1 MTERGAWGETERG
14 LEPQTT
20 ERSETCRVP
29 VAFPARPT
37 VTRNRMNNGM
47 FTRNQRLL
55 GDQEVLCRR
64 CSSESCASAPAWWD
78 AMKERPN
85 SVEGRNTMSRMS
97 QCRWDVLCLPVVSD
111 LIHYI
116 LPTWNQ
122 FTSFFPYCNAS
133 LCSFRYEQQII
144 RRQKCCVVVHFRS
157 VLQAISVTWRRQCTW
172 HSVLDMQCL
181 VVARIVY
188 KLAMG
193 CQWDGS
199 VGASVLIRARCST
212 RPIS

>member
-122 FTSFFPYCNAS
+122 FTSFFRIVMPLCAVFVMNNRSSGGRNAALWYMSIFAAFCKLSQLPDVVNVRGTVCWICNA
-133 LCSFRYEQQII
+133 
-144 RRQKCCVVVHFRS
+144 
-157 VLQAISVTWRRQCTW
+157 WW
-172 HSVLDMQCL
+172 
-181 VVARIVY
+181 
-188 KLAMG
+188 
-193 CQWDGS
+193 
-199 VGASVLIRARCST
+199 
-212 RPIS
+212 